1 MRGVTMRAVKIFMI
15 VWSII
20 IGAAVVRGVT
30 VALVHALGTPPVSQF
45 VQPPAR

>member
-1 MRGVTMRAVKIFMI
+1 MRMATMRCVKVFMI

-30 VALVHALGTPPVSQF
+30 VALVHALGMPSISES